1 MGWKVL
7 LERLRAPGA
16 TTGQVPTYDATTK
29 RFTMATPG
37 GGGTFSVKTVTAN
50 QSATNDTLA
59 NLTDLACAIGSSET
73 FVYRYCL
80 KVDIGDGIQVAAT
93 APAGATIEMAA
104 VGLCDAGGSE
114 YPALQASDGSAITFT
129 GANGFT
135 LHPRDESGSTSLSS
149 TGQRRERS
157 TSSGRMRLLALART
171 QA

>member
-129 GANGFT
+129 GAN
-135 LHPRDESGSTSLSS
+135 
-149 TGQRRERS
+149 
-157 TSSGRMRLLALART
+157 
-171 QA
+171 